1 MVDFTSFYEDKAN
14 VAYMVLGYPNLKITE
29 EFLRHLDESSIDVL
43 ELGIPY
49 SDPIADGEVIA
60 NAAKIA
66 LDQGINIHK
75 IFELLA
81 KVKTKKAL
89 VFMVYYNLIFSY
101 GLENFVKKS
110 KALGISALIV
120 PELSYEESK
129 ALYKECQKY
138 GIVLITLVSI
148 TTPKERVKE
157 LVKNA
162 KGFIYLLASVGI
174 TGGQRV
180 GNELLQEK
188 IQEIQSFTKLP
199 IYVGFGVKN
208 NADVKSIRKIAD
220 GVIVGTNIVKLFA
233 SNDIKQILKG
243 VEEIFEK

>member
-138 GIVLITLVSI
+138 GIALITLVSI
-148 TTPKERVKE
+148 ATPKERVKE

-180 GNELLQEK
+180 DNELLQEK

>member
-66 LDQGINIHK
+66 LDQDINIHK

-138 GIVLITLVSI
+138 DIALITLVSI

-180 GNELLQEK
+180 GNEILQEK

>member
-66 LDQGINIHK
+66 LDQGISIHK

-110 KALGISALIV
+110 KDLGISALIV

-129 ALYKECQKY
+129 ALYKKCQKY
-138 GIVLITLVSI
+138 GIALITLVSI

-208 NADVKSIRKIAD
+208 NSDVKSIRKIAD

>member
-49 SDPIADGEVIA
+49 SDPIADGEVIV

-138 GIVLITLVSI
+138 DIALITLVSI

-180 GNELLQEK
+180 GNEILQEK

>member
-1 MVDFTSFYEDKAN
+1 MVDFTSFYDDKAN

-66 LDQGINIHK
+66 LDQGISIHK

-129 ALYKECQKY
+129 TLYKECQKY
-138 GIVLITLVSI
+138 DIALITLVSI

-233 SNDIKQILKG
+233 SNDIEQILKG

>member
-66 LDQGINIHK
+66 LDQDINIHK

-138 GIVLITLVSI
+138 DIALITLISI

-180 GNELLQEK
+180 GNEILQEK

>member
-138 GIVLITLVSI
+138 GIALITLVSI

-208 NADVKSIRKIAD
+208 NADVKSIRKMAD

>member
-1 MVDFTSFYEDKAN
+1 MVDFTSFYDDKAN

-129 ALYKECQKY
+129 TLYKECQKY
-138 GIVLITLVSI
+138 DIALITLVSI

>member
-129 ALYKECQKY
+129 TLYKECQKY
-138 GIVLITLVSI
+138 DIALITLVSI

>member
-1 MVDFTSFYEDKAN
+1 MVDFTSFYDDKAN
-14 VAYMVLGYPNLKITE
+14 VAYMVLGYPNLKISE
-29 EFLRHLDESSIDVL
+29 EFLKRLDESSIDVL

-66 LDQGINIHK
+66 LDQGISIHK

-129 ALYKECQKY
+129 TLYKECQKY
-138 GIVLITLVSI
+138 DIALITLVSI

-208 NADVKSIRKIAD
+208 NADIKSIRKIAD

>member
-29 EFLRHLDESSIDVL
+29 EFLRHLDEGSIDVL

-66 LDQGINIHK
+66 LDQDINIHK

-138 GIVLITLVSI
+138 DIALITLVSI

-180 GNELLQEK
+180 GNEILQEK

>member
-1 MVDFTSFYEDKAN
+1 MVDFTSFYDDKAN

-66 LDQGINIHK
+66 LDQGISIHK

-129 ALYKECQKY
+129 TLYKECQKY
-138 GIVLITLVSI
+138 DIALITLVSI

>member
-1 MVDFTSFYEDKAN
+1 MVDFTKFYKDKAN
-14 VAYMVLGYPNLKITE
+14 VAYMVLGYPNLKISE
-29 EFLRHLDESSIDVL
+29 EFLKRLDESSIDVL
-43 ELGIPY
+43 ELGIAY
-49 SDPIADGEVIA
+49 SDPIADGEIIA

-66 LDQGINIHK
+66 LEQGADIHK

-81 KVKTKKAL
+81 KIKTKKAL
-89 VFMVYYNLIFSY
+89 VFMVYYNLIFFY
-101 GLENFVKKS
+101 GLENFVKKA

-129 ALYKECQKY
+129 PLYKECQKY
-138 GIVLITLVSI
+138 DIALITLVSI

-174 TGGQRV
+174 TGGQSAD
-180 GNELLQEK
+180 NKLLQEK
-188 IQEIQSFTKLP
+188 IQEIRSFTQLP

-208 NADVKSIRKIAD
+208 NIDVRNMRKLAD

-233 SNDIKQILKG
+233 SNDVNQILKG

>member
-81 KVKTKKAL
+81 KAKTKKAL

-129 ALYKECQKY
+129 TLYKECQKY
-138 GIVLITLVSI
+138 DIALITLVSI
-148 TTPKERVKE
+148 TTPKERVRE

>member
-66 LDQGINIHK
+66 LDQGISIHK

-129 ALYKECQKY
+129 TLYKECQKY
-138 GIVLITLVSI
+138 DIALITLVSI

>member
-129 ALYKECQKY
+129 TLYKECQKY
-138 GIVLITLVSI
+138 DIALITLVSI
-148 TTPKERVKE
+148 TTPKERVRE

>member
-66 LDQGINIHK
+66 LDQGISIHK

-138 GIVLITLVSI
+138 DIALITLVSI

-180 GNELLQEK
+180 GNEILQEK

>member
-1 MVDFTSFYEDKAN
+1 MVDFTSFYDDKAN

-66 LDQGINIHK
+66 LDKGINIHK

-129 ALYKECQKY
+129 TLYKECQKY
-138 GIVLITLVSI
+138 DIALITLVSI

>member
-66 LDQGINIHK
+66 LDQGISIHK

-138 GIVLITLVSI
+138 GIALITLVSI
-148 TTPKERVKE
+148 ATPKERVKE

>member
-138 GIVLITLVSI
+138 GIALITLVSI
-148 TTPKERVKE
+148 ATPKERVKE

>member
-66 LDQGINIHK
+66 LDQDINIHK

-81 KVKTKKAL
+81 KIKTKKAL

-101 GLENFVKKS
+101 GLENFVKKA
-110 KALGISALIV
+110 KNLGISALIV

-138 GIVLITLVSI
+138 DIALITLVSI

-180 GNELLQEK
+180 DNEILQEK

>member
-1 MVDFTSFYEDKAN
+1 MVDFTSFYDNKAN

-129 ALYKECQKY
+129 TLYKECQKY
-138 GIVLITLVSI
+138 DIALITLVSI

>member
-81 KVKTKKAL
+81 KVKIKKAL

-129 ALYKECQKY
+129 TLYKECQKY
-138 GIVLITLVSI
+138 DIALITLVSI

-162 KGFIYLLASVGI
+162 KGFIYLLASIGI

>member
-1 MVDFTSFYEDKAN
+1 MVDFTSFYDDKAN

-66 LDQGINIHK
+66 LDQGISIHK

-138 GIVLITLVSI
+138 DIALITLVSI

>member
-138 GIVLITLVSI
+138 DIALITLVSI

-180 GNELLQEK
+180 GNEILQEK

>member
-66 LDQGINIHK
+66 LDQDINIHK

-138 GIVLITLVSI
+138 DIALITLVSI